1 MDSEGIYVT
10 WAGDSIW
17 SRWVKPVL
25 FAHLSPF
32 IITKASGDV
41 PNETVSADVSGVPRA
56 TGTTA
61 ILVDLPG
68 AASIATGLAL
78 IDSGY
83 RPIPLYNSV
92 PVLLP
97 DSPTPS
103 LSVSP
108 SLPTAGT
115 NPATAPTQE
124 SLDLLVSL
132 SVREEAA
139 VRGPRAA
146 IDMYP
151 IVRLLVQSAQSES
164 LRILSPQASP
174 AFLLDSRRRGI
185 GAICRRGDFD
195 NRSISLPTDF
205 PSANFM
211 LANGIRDAIVIQE
224 QEGPPQQD
232 LAHTL
237 RRWQEAGIRIM
248 TTTPGATPQAVVVQ
262 RPPRFRHMWYGLLAR
277 LGLRQNP
284 LGGYGGFLPA
294 PSAG

>member
-1 MDSEGIYVT
+1 MNAESIYLD

-25 FAHLSPF
+25 FAHLSDAVIARALSEAPHEP
-32 IITKASGDV
+32 IPVDV
-41 PNETVSADVSGVPRA
+41 GGVPRA
-56 TGTTA
+56 PGATA

-78 IDSGY
+78 TELGY
-83 RPIPLYNSV
+83 RPVPLYNSV
-92 PVLLP
+92 PVMLP
-97 DSPTPS
+97 DLSMPSPAPAADS
-103 LSVSP
+103 A
-108 SLPTAGT
+108 AGL
-115 NPATAPTQE
+115 TQE
-124 SLDLLVSL
+124 SLDLLVSP
-132 SVREEAA
+132 SPPGETSEPE
-139 VRGPRAA
+139 PRAA

-151 IVRLLVQSAQSES
+151 IVRLLVQAAQSGS
-164 LRILSPQASP
+164 LKALSPHAPP

-185 GAICRRGDFD
+185 DAILRPGDFD

-211 LANGIRDAIVIQE
+211 LANLIRDAMVIQE
-224 QEGPPQQD
+224 QESPPQQD

-237 RRWQEAGIRIM
+237 RRWQDAGIRIM
-248 TTTPGATPQAVVVQ
+248 TSIPGATPQPVVVG

-284 LGGYGGFLPA
+284 LGGYGGFLPV
-294 PSAG
+294 PSVG

>member
-1 MDSEGIYVT
+1 MNSESIFLD

-25 FAHLSPF
+25 FAHLSDLV
-32 IITKASGDV
+32 IARAIT
-41 PNETVSADVSGVPRA
+41 ETQHLPTADVGNVSRA

-68 AASIATGLAL
+68 VASMETGLAL
-78 IDSGY
+78 AELGY
-83 RPIPLYNSV
+83 RPVPLYNSV
-92 PVLLP
+92 PAMLTDL
-97 DSPTPS
+97 SPRS
-103 LSVSP
+103 MDGE
-108 SLPTAGT
+108 SLPRT
-115 NPATAPTQE
+115 
-124 SLDLLVSL
+124 
-132 SVREEAA
+132 
-139 VRGPRAA
+139 AA

-151 IVRLLVQSAQSES
+151 IVRLLVQATRDRT
-164 LRILSPQASP
+164 LTLPSPHAAP
-174 AFLLDSRRRGI
+174 AFLLDSRRRGS
-185 GAICRRGDFD
+185 GATPRPGDFD

-211 LANGIRDAIVIQE
+211 LANGIREALVIQE

-237 RRWQEAGIRIM
+237 RRWQDAGIRIE
-248 TTTPGATPQAVVVQ
+248 TATPGATPQPVVVG

-277 LGLRQNP
+277 MGLRQNP
-284 LGGYGGFLPA
+284 LGGYGGFLPV

>member
-1 MDSEGIYVT
+1 MNSESIYLD

-25 FAHLSPF
+25 FAHLS
-32 IITKASGDV
+32 DV
-41 PNETVSADVSGVPRA
+41 VIARALREAPHEPIAADVGGVPRA
-56 TGTTA
+56 TGATA

-78 IDSGY
+78 AELGY
-83 RPIPLYNSV
+83 RPVPLYNSV
-92 PVLLP
+92 PVMLP
-97 DSPTPS
+97 DLRMPSPAPAAD
-103 LSVSP
+103 P
-108 SLPTAGT
+108 AAG
-115 NPATAPTQE
+115 PTQDN
-124 SLDLLVSL
+124 LDLLVSL
-132 SVREEAA
+132 SLPGETSEH
-139 VRGPRAA
+139 GPRAV

-151 IVRLLVQSAQSES
+151 IVRVLVQAAQRES
-164 LRILSPQASP
+164 LKTLSPHAPP

-185 GAICRRGDFD
+185 GAIPRPGDFD

-211 LANGIRDAIVIQE
+211 LANRIRDAIVIQE

-237 RRWQEAGIRIM
+237 RRWQDAEIRIM
-248 TTTPGATPQAVVVQ
+248 TSIPGATPQPVVVG

-284 LGGYGGFLPA
+284 LGGYGGFLPV

>member
-1 MDSEGIYVT
+1 MSSENIYME

-25 FAHLSPF
+25 FAHLSGSV
-32 IITKASGDV
+32 IARVMTET
-41 PNETVSADVSGVPRA
+41 PNEPIPADVGGVPRA

-78 IDSGY
+78 IELGY

-92 PVLLP
+92 PVMLP
-97 DSPTPS
+97 DSSTPS
-103 LSVSP
+103 LPLVTRP
-108 SLPTAGT
+108 EA
-115 NPATAPTQE
+115 APTQE

-132 SVREEAA
+132 SLRDEES

-146 IDMYP
+146 VDMFP
-151 IVRLLVQSAQSES
+151 IVHLLVQSAQNES
-164 LRILSPQASP
+164 LKTISPHAPP

-185 GAICRRGDFD
+185 GAVCRPGDFD

-211 LANGIRDAIVIQE
+211 LANRIRDAIVIQE

-237 RRWQEAGIRIM
+237 RRWQEAGLRIM
-248 TTTPGATPQAVVVQ
+248 TTMPGGTPQPAVVS

-284 LGGYGGFLPA
+284 LGGFGGFLPM